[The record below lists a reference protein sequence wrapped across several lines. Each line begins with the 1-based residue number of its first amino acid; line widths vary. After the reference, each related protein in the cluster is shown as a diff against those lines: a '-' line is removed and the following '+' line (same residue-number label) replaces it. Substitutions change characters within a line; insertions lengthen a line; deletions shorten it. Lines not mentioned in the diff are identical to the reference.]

1 MQNNNR
7 VMSLDWDKDNEFLC
21 ILQENCNFVYLW
33 NVFSSNNLQ
42 EMEWETKYKNTFI
55 KWSKTHPV
63 LVIGNEKGNLL
74 FYNKKI
80 QKKIPTMSKHSKKVI
95 SGDWNKEGLLSNLK
109 IKNIIHKIAHQTQ
122 C

>member
-1 MQNNNR
+1 MQNTNR

-33 NVFSSNNLQ
+33 NVFSSTNLQ

-95 SGDWNKEGLLSNLK
+95 SGDWNKEGLLSN
-109 IKNIIHKIAHQTQ
+109 
-122 C
+122 